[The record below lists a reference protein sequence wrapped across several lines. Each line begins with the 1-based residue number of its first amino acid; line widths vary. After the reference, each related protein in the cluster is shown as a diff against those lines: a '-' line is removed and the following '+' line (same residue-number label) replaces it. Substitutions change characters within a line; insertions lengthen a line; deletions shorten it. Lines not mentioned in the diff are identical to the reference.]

1 MKANYQILK
10 KEQCGSK
17 DDCDK
22 VKDQLLNREQ
32 TKNIINTK
40 LNNLKPEIKQ
50 MQTERG
56 NFYRYVQYDVL
67 VKGGLK
73 LDFSALLDP
82 SLLF

>member
-1 MKANYQILK
+1 MKANYQILR
-10 KEQCGSK
+10 KEQCSSK